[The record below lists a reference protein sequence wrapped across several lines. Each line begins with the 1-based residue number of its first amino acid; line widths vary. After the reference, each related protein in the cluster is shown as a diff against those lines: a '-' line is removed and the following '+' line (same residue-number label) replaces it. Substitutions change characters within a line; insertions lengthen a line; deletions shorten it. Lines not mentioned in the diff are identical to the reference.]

1 MSALADVLLHA
12 PNSLSRGERE
22 LIAAYVSSLN
32 ECGFCHHSHA
42 AVASCHL
49 GDEGALVDAVVAD
62 AERAPVSAKLKALL
76 AIAAR
81 VQRSGRDV
89 RDADIARARAEG
101 RDRRRDSRHRAHRR
115 GLLHVQ
121 PLRGRPRRADAHRLC
136 RLPRA
141 RAYVAEHGYA
151 ASLQSTRP
159 AQCTMTAPR
168 QRSPGTT
175 GTRRSAAARFS
186 IPEVTDLLQEIF
198 NHQYPRF
205 DGEVAADRRTFVSP
219 ADAAQH
225 LKEKALEFGAD
236 IVGICEI
243 EPSDVYRGR
252 VITEKYAIAV
262 GQRMRWREFQVV
274 PSKASAIECLRVYF
288 TLGETVIQLAAYIRS
303 IGYAC
308 KVEHPI
314 GDSDLL
320 HIPIGLKAGFGELGR
335 HGSIIHPT
343 LGPLFRMGSVITS
356 IELEI
361 DQPIDAGIA
370 QVLRFV
376 PRLPEVLSARA
387 IPDERSPE
395 AGKDHLGYDRYVVDT
410 GRCFPVLREVLVL
423 LHLPAGLCLQPQG
436 VGARLRGRADAS
448 RSRPSSCCRRRRRRI
463 CLMRIAD
470 TTIRGFGVHDAERLC
485 RSVYR

>member
-1 MSALADVLLHA
+1 M
-12 PNSLSRGERE
+12 
-22 LIAAYVSSLN
+22 SSL
-32 ECGFCHHSHA
+32 
-42 AVASCHL
+42 
-49 GDEGALVDAVVAD
+49 
-62 AERAPVSAKLKALL
+62 
-76 AIAAR
+76 
-81 VQRSGRDV
+81 
-89 RDADIARARAEG
+89 
-101 RDRRRDSRHRAHRR
+101 RRR
-115 GLLHVQ
+115 L
-121 PLRGRPRRADAHRLC
+121 
-136 RLPRA
+136 
-141 RAYVAEHGYA
+141 
-151 ASLQSTRP
+151 
-159 AQCTMTAPR
+159 
-168 QRSPGTT
+168 PGTT

-198 NHQYPRF
+198 DHQYPRF
-205 DGEVAADRRTFVSP
+205 DGEVAADRRAFASP
-219 ADAAQH
+219 AEAARH

-356 IELEI
+356 IELAI
-361 DQPIDAGIA
+361 DQPDRCRHR
-370 QVLRFV
+370 QVLRHRAAPAGSTVRRARFPTSAA
-376 PRLPEVLSARA
+376 PRPARTISATTATSSTPAAAFPTSRSTPTAPSACRSASTTTRSGRA
-387 IPDERSPE
+387 IS
-395 AGKDHLGYDRYVVDT
+395 T
-410 GRCFPVLREVLVL
+410 
-423 LHLPAGLCLQPQG
+423 
-436 VGARLRGRADAS
+436 ARR
-448 RSRPSSCCRRRRRRI
+448 RSRFRP
-463 CLMRIAD
+463 
-470 TTIRGFGVHDAERLC
+470 
-485 RSVYR
+485 